1 MARHARPSAMAQWW
15 TALRLRMGRV
25 LAPRGA
31 HGRRPGRHAQ
41 TARPRPAPADRALAA
56 AAVVAA
62 AAVYLAFFVLGHAT
76 LPQGA
81 PHTAAARGHRGEPRA
96 THPPAASLP
105 AAVSS
110 AVPAAQ
116 PTPPPVVLAPH
127 GSVQP
132 QGAGRQHAIP
142 APSESR
148 RTSGGAVPSTQRP
161 ARSGTGKAIPEGGR
175 RAPTRAASPQGSGGA
190 VRRSTSTPA
199 QPQPGRAS
207 EATASAPDAVR
218 VAPAL
223 ESAVPGMVPPVSGK
237 LLSGF
242 GWAYSPVFADWQEHT
257 GVDLAVGI
265 GQAVRAP
272 ASGVVLA
279 VRHDP
284 LWGWVVSLSLPHG
297 YSTNISGLARVA
309 VHVGQHLGQGEIL
322 GEAGASP
329 PAESNLAPHVFW
341 QVFDGRTPV
350 NPVG

>member
-1 MARHARPSAMAQWW
+1 
-15 TALRLRMGRV
+15 
-25 LAPRGA
+25 
-31 HGRRPGRHAQ
+31 
-41 TARPRPAPADRALAA
+41 
-56 AAVVAA
+56 
-62 AAVYLAFFVLGHAT
+62 
-76 LPQGA
+76 
-81 PHTAAARGHRGEPRA
+81 
-96 THPPAASLP
+96 
-105 AAVSS
+105 
-110 AVPAAQ
+110 
-116 PTPPPVVLAPH
+116 
-127 GSVQP
+127 
-132 QGAGRQHAIP
+132 
-142 APSESR
+142 
-148 RTSGGAVPSTQRP
+148 
-161 ARSGTGKAIPEGGR
+161 
-175 RAPTRAASPQGSGGA
+175 
-190 VRRSTSTPA
+190 
-199 QPQPGRAS
+199 
-207 EATASAPDAVR
+207 
-218 VAPAL
+218 
-223 ESAVPGMVPPVSGK
+223 MVPPVSGK

-322 GEAGASP
+322 GQAGASP